1 LRNVD
6 YTDLLGKP
14 FRLGGRGPD
23 YYDCWGLCLEIGRR
37 VGIEYP
43 ADFTPEDTAEQDKAI
58 RSGLDK
64 DFIKLEKPEPYC
76 IVTFK
81 VTPPFVDHC
90 GIVLPDCKHF
100 LHIMRSH
107 SVAVQRLDHKILAK
121 RIDGF
126 YKLRT
131 DADSQNQ

>member
-1 LRNVD
+1 LSEPIYIN
-6 YTDLLGKP
+6 LLGKP
-14 FRLGGRGPD
+14 FQLGGRGPI
-23 YYDCWGLCLEIGRR
+23 YYDCWGICLEIGRR

-43 ADFTPEDTAEQDKAI
+43 DDFTPLGTEEQDKAI
-58 RSGLDK
+58 CSGLDK

-90 GIVLPDCKHF
+90 GIVLSDCKHF
-100 LHIMRSH
+100 LHIMRGH

-121 RIDGF
+121 RLDGF
-126 YKLRT
+126 YRLR
-131 DADSQNQ
+131 DGNNQD